1 MISFDIVGKLFSAPQ
16 ERDRK
21 QNIFCE
27 IHAEENEM
35 KPGQDMIV
43 TGYIGLEGTVLAAE
57 KLEER
62 LRKTLPQDL
71 LDTARSFR
79 EYLKASPEAAVA
91 RRHGEIAMQEVRNG
105 GIFAALWQMAEQY
118 KVGMTVYLKK
128 IPVRQET
135 IEICEVLE
143 WNPYELLSGGCTIMA
158 VDNSNDVIPELLD
171 QGIPAAFIGKVT
183 DSNDRVILN
192 GENVRYLNRPE
203 PDEIEKL

>member
-1 MISFDIVGKLFSAPQ
+1 
-16 ERDRK
+16 
-21 QNIFCE
+21 
-27 IHAEENEM
+27 M

-43 TGYIGLEGTVLAAE
+43 TGYIGLEGTVLAVE
-57 KLEER
+57 KLEAR
-62 LRKTLPQDL
+62 LKKTLPQDL

-91 RRHGEIAMQEVRNG
+91 RQHGEIAMQEVRNG
-105 GIFAALWQMAEQY
+105 GIFAALWELAEAY
-118 KVGMTVYLKK
+118 KIGMTVYLKK

-143 WNPYELLSGGCTIMA
+143 WNPYELLSGGCTILVA
-158 VDNSNDVIPELLD
+158 DNSNDVIPELLD
-171 QGIPAAFIGKVT
+171 QGIPAVFIGKVT

-203 PDEIEKL
+203 PDEIEKLV

>member
-1 MISFDIVGKLFSAPQ
+1 M
-16 ERDRK
+16 K
-21 QNIFCE
+21 QKRNIFCE
-27 IHAEENEM
+27 TMQRRHRS
-35 KPGQDMIV
+35 
-43 TGYIGLEGTVLAAE
+43 EGTVLAVE
-57 KLEER
+57 KLEAR
-62 LRKTLPQDL
+62 LKKTLPQDL

-91 RRHGEIAMQEVRNG
+91 RQHGEIAMQEVRNG
-105 GIFAALWQMAEQY
+105 GIFAALWELAEAH
-118 KVGMTVYLKK
+118 KIGMTVYLKK

-143 WNPYELLSGGCTIMA
+143 WNPYELLSGGCTIL
-158 VDNSNDVIPELLD
+158 VTDNSNDVIPELLD

-203 PDEIEKL
+203 PDEIEKLV